1 MRHFGNANALTM
13 LNYIWF
19 SCSGQNV
26 TRCGAEV
33 NGWMIR

>member
-1 MRHFGNANALTM
+1 MRHFGNATALTI
-13 LNYIWF
+13 LNYGF
-19 SCSGQNV
+19 ACSGQNE